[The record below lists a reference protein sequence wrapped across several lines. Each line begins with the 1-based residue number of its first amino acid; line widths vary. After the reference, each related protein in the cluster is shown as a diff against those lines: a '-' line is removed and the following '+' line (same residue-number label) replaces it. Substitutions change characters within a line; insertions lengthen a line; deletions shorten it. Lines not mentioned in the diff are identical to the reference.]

1 MTIKKAKFK
10 QIIRGKI
17 KKKALEYLLV
27 FKNGH
32 SKGKEA
38 KFTKLEMQ
46 KYIRCK
52 NFTKAQKSLLYNLRF
67 RMTKAKMNF
76 KNMFIDTICDLCKKD
91 DESTRHYLECEVLIN
106 KCPEL
111 YNDRAVRYED
121 LFGNIKAQR
130 RAVILFEK
138 VLKKREELLKNY
150 FYDTSIILVQCT
162 FV

>member
-1 MTIKKAKFK
+1 
-10 QIIRGKI
+10 
-17 KKKALEYLLV
+17 
-27 FKNGH
+27 
-32 SKGKEA
+32 
-38 KFTKLEMQ
+38 
-46 KYIRCK
+46 
-52 NFTKAQKSLLYNLRF
+52 
-67 RMTKAKMNF
+67 MNF

-91 DESTRHYLECEVLIN
+91 DESTRHYLECEVLIS

-162 FV
+162 LNFV

>member
-1 MTIKKAKFK
+1 MEVKSS
-10 QIIRGKI
+10 
-17 KKKALEYLLV
+17 
-27 FKNGH
+27 H
-32 SKGKEA
+32 SKGKDA
-38 KFTKLEMQ
+38 KFSKLEMQ
-46 KYIRCK
+46 KYISSN

-67 RMTKAKMNF
+67 RMTKSKMNF
-76 KNMFIDTICDLCKKD
+76 KNMFSDTVCDLCKKED
-91 DESTRHYLECEVLIN
+91 DSTQHYLECSVLIS

-111 YNDRAVRYED
+111 YNDRAVKYED

-138 VLKKREELLKNY
+138 VLKKREELLSTNY